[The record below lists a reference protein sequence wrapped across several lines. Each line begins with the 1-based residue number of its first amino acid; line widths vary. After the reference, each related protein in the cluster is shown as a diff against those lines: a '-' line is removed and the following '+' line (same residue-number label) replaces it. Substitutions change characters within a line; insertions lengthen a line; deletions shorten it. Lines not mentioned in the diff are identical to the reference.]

1 LLNNKHIDM
10 NTYTIS
16 IEQSDGSIERL
27 YTSTNKSEAQM
38 LFARANRLFNQLEV
52 IMDVKPTA

>member
-1 LLNNKHIDM
+1 M

-27 YTSTNKSEAQM
+27 YTSNNKTEAQM
-38 LFARANRLFNQLEV
+38 LFTRANRLFSQLDV
-52 IMDVKPTA
+52 VMDVKATA